1 MPCGDPVV
9 AQAAHRGRELG
20 LVRRHGAPLA
30 GRDDLARVERQAG
43 EQPERAARRPA
54 VARPERARG
63 VLDEDDVLRHG
74 GLELLPGDRPAEEMD
89 GEHGAGPARH
99 RLRDELRSD
108 EERFGIDVHEHRTC
122 AAELDGVRGRGEGVG
137 GDDHLVAGADAERE
151 QREMDRGGSRRH
163 ADGLGRPD
171 CPRERALERLDPRPH
186 RQLAAGEHLRDGG
199 ELGIADVGPGEPDR
213 RAAHAA
219 APSRARYH
227 AIVRERP
234 SSSSTSASKP
244 SSDRALSTFGIRSST
259 SV

>member
-1 MPCGDPVV
+1 MTIF
-9 AQAAHRGRELG
+9 RGWN
-20 LVRRHGAPLA
+20 
-30 GRDDLARVERQAG
+30 ERQASSPSAPHG
-43 EQPERAARRPA
+43 VPRYARS
-54 VARPERARG
+54 ERARS
-63 VLDEDDVLRHG
+63 VLDEDDVLRHR
-74 GLELLPGDRPAEEMD
+74 GLELLPGNRPAEEMD
-89 GEHGAGPARH
+89 GEHGAGTGRH
-99 RLRDELRSD
+99 GLRDELRPD
-108 EERFGIDVHEHRTC
+108 EERLGIDVHEHRTC

-137 GDDHLVAGADAERE
+137 GDDHLVTGADAERE
-151 QREMDRGGSRRH
+151 QRKVDRGSSGRH

-171 CPRERALERLDPRPH
+171 CSRERALERLDLRPH
-186 RQLAAGEHLRDGG
+186 RQLAAGEHVRDRG

-227 AIVRERP
+227 AIVRESP